1 VVDETDLNPIGR
13 ARLLMFDG
21 NLALNCTC
29 PSFLYWGYRYLLTK
43 HDASIFPE
51 TRPPVKR
58 NPYQRGIVCK
68 HLNRTI
74 KAFPFYSSDL
84 ANYIK
89 RYHEVDP
96 DKDKTV
102 DLKSRIAEHVKNN
115 DVTGA
120 DYEDVT

>member
-1 VVDETDLNPIGR
+1 
-13 ARLLMFDG
+13 MFDG